1 MRVSIGCWA
10 QRRGNLETLFP
21 RVLKGKLTVSVP
33 LKAIRI
39 SFCLSLFK
47 KKFCWHIVDL
57 QCCVSFCRTAK

>member
-47 KKFCWHIVDL
+47 KKIL
-57 QCCVSFCRTAK
+57 LAYS